1 MRFLALLAAT
11 FPIKA
16 QKPQAS
22 IWLVKSSPL
31 SNGREQRKRRLLLPM
46 ASCYHFLKKCF
57 LFIFIVFEKQ
67 IDREMREEDCVYL
80 LVHFLGACNSWDW
93 NRLKPGAQNSAGV
106 TKWVTGAQVLEPSPF
121 PPRVHINRARTQS
134 QALRYGM
141 QVPQEAAYLL
151 LQMPSLLFSHSRET
165 F

>member
-67 IDREMREEDCVYL
+67 IDREMREEDRLFAGSLPGCL
-80 LVHFLGACNSWDW
+80 QQLGLEQAKARSSELSWSHQMGD
-93 NRLKPGAQNSAGV
+93 RGPG
-106 TKWVTGAQVLEPSPF
+106 T
-121 PPRVHINRARTQS
+121 
-134 QALRYGM
+134 
-141 QVPQEAAYLL
+141 
-151 LQMPSLLFSHSRET
+151 
-165 F
+165 